1 MATHRFA
8 LQNAVEGDMEAETT
22 QASENNESSESKPEQ
37 RLSPEGPKVDVS
49 AATITRM
56 MGIATVT
63 DLKLLE
69 SRLDLLTAKVTTVV
83 AKVGRILTSV
93 NALPNSSDM
102 DRIEI
107 QLGSVK
113 SVMREVLEALDGA
126 GNSANDKG
134 GAAAEQ
140 SKKIREGIRTNTEAE

>member
-1 MATHRFA
+1 
-8 LQNAVEGDMEAETT
+8 METETT
-22 QASENNESSESKPEQ
+22 QVVENTESSENKPEQ

-49 AATITRM
+49 AATVTRM

-83 AKVGRILTSV
+83 AKVDRILTSV
-93 NALPNSSDM
+93 NALPNGSDM

-113 SVMREVLEALDGA
+113 AVMKEVLEALDGA
-126 GNSANDKG
+126 GSSTVNK

>member
-1 MATHRFA
+1 
-8 LQNAVEGDMEAETT
+8 METETT
-22 QASENNESSESKPEQ
+22 QVVENTESSESKPEQ

-49 AATITRM
+49 AATVTRM

-83 AKVGRILTSV
+83 AKVDRILTSV
-93 NALPNSSDM
+93 NALPNGSDM

-113 SVMREVLEALDGA
+113 AVMREVLEALDGA
-126 GNSANDKG
+126 GSTNLNK

>member
-1 MATHRFA
+1 
-8 LQNAVEGDMEAETT
+8 METETT
-22 QASENNESSESKPEQ
+22 QLVENTESSESKPEQ

-49 AATITRM
+49 AATVTRM

-83 AKVGRILTSV
+83 AKVDRILTSV
-93 NALPNSSDM
+93 NALPNGSDM

-113 SVMREVLEALDGA
+113 AVMKEVLEALDGA
-126 GNSANDKG
+126 GNSNLNK

-140 SKKIREGIRTNTEAE
+140 SKKIREGIRTNTDAE

>member
-1 MATHRFA
+1 
-8 LQNAVEGDMEAETT
+8 METETT
-22 QASENNESSESKPEQ
+22 QVVENNEAGESKPEQ
-37 RLSPEGPKVDVS
+37 RLSPDGPKVDVS
-49 AATITRM
+49 AATVTRM

-69 SRLDLLTAKVTTVV
+69 SRMDLLTAKVTTVV
-83 AKVGRILTSV
+83 AKVDRILTSV
-93 NALPNSSDM
+93 NSLPNGSDM

-113 SVMREVLEALDGA
+113 AVMREVLEALDGTGSTA
-126 GNSANDKG
+126 GTK

-140 SKKIREGIRTNTEAE
+140 SKKIRDGIRTNSDSE

>member
-56 MGIATVT
+56 MGIA
-63 DLKLLE
+63 
-69 SRLDLLTAKVTTVV
+69 TVV